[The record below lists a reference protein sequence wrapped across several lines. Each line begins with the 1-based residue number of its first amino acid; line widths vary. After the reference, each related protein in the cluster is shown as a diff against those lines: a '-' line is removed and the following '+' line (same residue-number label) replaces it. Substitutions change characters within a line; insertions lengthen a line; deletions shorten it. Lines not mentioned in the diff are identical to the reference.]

1 MQKQT
6 KMQIGFSGR
15 PDQQHKKET
24 TTKGRASGQKETEQH
39 GKEEL
44 CWTKDNGQMTK
55 DKWRRTND
63 KWHWTKEKGQM
74 ENEQHEKVSVKPRRG
89 ISGGSDCKDSGSC
102 LKSRFSWIYYFRI
115 SPVVLQC
122 VFCQFSGLSEA
133 EGRWYANS
141 MQLCPFLWMQRNL
154 FLHRFEIHSNHLAEH
169 PIWHLPTGFGM
180 SWTGLRISFDDISL
194 C

>member
-1 MQKQT
+1 MVICRNRQKCKLAFQVDQT
-6 KMQIGFSGR
+6 NNTR
-15 PDQQHKKET
+15 KKLA
-24 TTKGRASGQKETEQH
+24 TKGRASGQKETEQH

-44 CWTKDNGQMTK
+44 CWTKDNGQMMK
-55 DKWRRTND
+55 DKWQRTKD

-74 ENEQHEKVSVKPRRG
+74 ETEQHEKVSVKPRRG

-141 MQLCPFLWMQRNL
+141 MQLCPFLWMQRNQ
-154 FLHRFEIHSNHLAEH
+154 FLQQDPFKSPGWTSNL
-169 PIWHLPTGFGM
+169 TGKQYICQRD
-180 SWTGLRISFDDISL
+180 LVCREN
-194 C
+194 